1 MTVRRSTLKTA
12 SGVRLEL
19 LEHVVGGGRVTD
31 RQYRVRTLRPNQPRL
46 FADPDT
52 AAYAFDLEVIASL
65 ADLLIRQIVQ
75 RGEIE

>member
-31 RQYRVRTLRPNQPRL
+31 RQYRVRTLRANQPRL
-46 FADPDT
+46 FADPD
-52 AAYAFDLEVIASL
+52 AAADAFDLEVIASL
-65 ADLLIRQIVQ
+65 ADPVVRQMVQ